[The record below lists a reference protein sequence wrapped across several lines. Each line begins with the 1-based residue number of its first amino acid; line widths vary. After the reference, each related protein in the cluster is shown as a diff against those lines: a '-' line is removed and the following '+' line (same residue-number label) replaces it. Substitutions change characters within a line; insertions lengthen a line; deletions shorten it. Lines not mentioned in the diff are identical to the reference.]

1 MKTKTHF
8 KKLIALFMLGTAF
21 LNANAQ
27 WSLSGNASTNPPTDF
42 LGTTDSKA
50 FVIKTNGTERARF
63 LSTGE
68 FIVGGTSLING
79 EIVAVQKSQ
88 NAATHLRV
96 YNGTSGTA
104 AAAAVHVTNSSSL
117 SVGISSYSAGWTTS
131 GITVASA
138 GACVSNNSAGFNI
151 GTTSN
156 TQLSFW
162 TNDTKRMTV
171 ANGGKVGIGTAS
183 PTYQF
188 QISTDSAAKLTTN
201 TWFTTSD
208 QRLKKDIKPF
218 SDGLG
223 VILRINPVYYH
234 YNGLMN
240 TPTEKE
246 NIGIIAQEIQKVAP
260 YTIGTFKAK
269 LQDNDEKETE
279 LLSFNSHALTFVLI
293 NAVKELN
300 EELTELKAQ
309 VSALSGQGG
318 TLGNIQYGNSVAKL
332 FQNNPNPFTES
343 TTINYELSA
352 DVKTADVYIYDMQG
366 KQIKRYTISNGG
378 KGSVKINGSELSPGM
393 YMYSL
398 VAGGKVID
406 TKGMMLTE

>member
-21 LNANAQ
+21 SNANAQ

-42 LGTTDSKA
+42 LGTTDSKV

-63 LSTGE
+63 LTTGE
-68 FIVGGTSLING
+68 LIVGGTSILSG
-79 EIVAVQKSQ
+79 EIVSFQKSH
-88 NAATHLRV
+88 NGATNFRV
-96 YNGTSGTA
+96 YNATSGNSA
-104 AAAAVHVTNSSSL
+104 AAGIIATNSSSQGIAITSFSSGYTISGMKEPSSAIL
-117 SVGISSYSAGWTTS
+117 TCNTSVGL
-131 GITVASA
+131 
-138 GACVSNNSAGFNI
+138 NI
-151 GTTSN
+151 GTT
-156 TQLSFW
+156 TDTRIAFW
-162 TNDTKRMTV
+162 TNDLKRATIT
-171 ANGGKVGIGTAS
+171 NDGKLGIGTTS
-183 PTYQF
+183 PSYQL
-188 QISTDSAAKLTTN
+188 QLSTDSAAKLTTN

-223 VILRINPVYYH
+223 VILRINPVYYR

-300 EELTELKAQ
+300 KELTELKAH

-318 TLGNIQYGNSVAKL
+318 TLGNIQHENNGAKL

-343 TTINYELSA
+343 TTINYELSS
-352 DVKTADVYIYDMQG
+352 DVKSASVYIYDMQG
-366 KQIKRYTISNGG
+366 KQIKSYNISNQG
-378 KGSVKINGSELSPGM
+378 KGIVKINGGELNAGI

-398 VAGGKVID
+398 VADGKVID
-406 TKGMMLTE
+406 TKRMMLTE